1 MNKLFYLETIE
12 ALERHGHN
20 GDEVIFVTDGIHN
33 CFWLDFVEQ
42 LTGIGPL
49 KYDAGYGIVIINL
62 DLKIVGS
69 NWWLERQQ
77 YDGKEWWAYKEQPKN
92 PCQPG
97 KLRILEKENVF
108 TFEDYTKS
116 LY

>member
-1 MNKLFYLETIE
+1 MRALYLETVE
-12 ALERHGHN
+12 ALEKNGHN

-33 CFWLDFVEQ
+33 CFWLDFVQQ
-42 LTGIGPL
+42 LVDQDGVY
-49 KYDAGYGIVIINL
+49 YDPGYGSVMINL

-97 KLRILEKENVF
+97 KLRILERENVF
-108 TFEDYTKS
+108 TFEDFMNS
-116 LY
+116 LH